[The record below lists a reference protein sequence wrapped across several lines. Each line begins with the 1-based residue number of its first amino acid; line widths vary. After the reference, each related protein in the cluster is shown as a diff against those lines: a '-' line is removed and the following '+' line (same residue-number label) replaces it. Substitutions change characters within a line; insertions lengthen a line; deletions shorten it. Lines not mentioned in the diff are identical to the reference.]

1 MSEESEGLPRFRRTW
16 WQRMGFEFEFSNRS
30 SRLGRTRHTRQFRVA
45 IYVAGAAVAA
55 ALIGSMILAQINSS
69 FGDRLGFSMCNGSR
83 SGRVMAGLTHPDL
96 GTMSVDGDTQS
107 GQAFEIQPAELE
119 VNRSRFTSTQVEVDR
134 TVFLPGCPAELPVC
148 RTSAPIS
155 IRWPVVAAAPRKP
168 PSKSLGCSRCNVC
181 RRTAMVFGV
190 LQLPP
195 PRLRVCRGSTPPT
208 MAKPTGCAGESQP
221 GTAPVSVGAAAR

>member
-1 MSEESEGLPRFRRTW
+1 MSPGSIRRRRVNVFLTRRTSCSTAW
-16 WQRMGFEFEFSNRS
+16 GCTECPSTGSSKSRRPGGDIARGVRQQRRACRGVPAGPSHPVAVRDRACIP
-30 SRLGRTRHTRQFRVA
+30 RLPHRE
-45 IYVAGAAVAA
+45 
-55 ALIGSMILAQINSS
+55 
-69 FGDRLGFSMCNGSR
+69 RLVG
-83 SGRVMAGLTHPDL
+83 V
-96 GTMSVDGDTQS
+96 
-107 GQAFEIQPAELE
+107 FEIQPAELE